1 MSGTLL
7 LAFALV
13 LVFEGILPF
22 AAPAVWK
29 RAMSQVT
36 RLSDRQVR
44 IFGFAAL
51 MTGLILAL
59 AVH

>member
-1 MSGTLL
+1 ML

-22 AAPAVWK
+22 AAPALWK

-51 MTGLILAL
+51 MTGLALAL